1 MLITF
6 VHYICTLHCA
16 LTLIQSKMASW
27 MTSLIS
33 MGKTALERM
42 AAPADPNQV
51 RLVNKTELASM
62 PTMDE

>member
-1 MLITF
+1 
-6 VHYICTLHCA
+6 
-16 LTLIQSKMASW
+16 MASW
-27 MTSLIS
+27 INSVMN